1 MRNTVPDPGEGPSSW
16 PEDTNLL
23 RLRGSNQLTLSAQVQ
38 LMRFVIQ
45 DSIDLLRASLLF
57 GDAFPKIS
65 VASALIR
72 DALLVSAENYKP
84 ASFHIHQR
92 LTLDSKYMLEMT
104 ILVSFMTSACTLLT
118 LFSATCSDC
127 PHPT

>member
-1 MRNTVPDPGEGPSSW
+1 MRDTAPDPGEGPSSW
-16 PEDTNLL
+16 PTDTNLL

-45 DSIDLLRASLLF
+45 DAIDLLCRSLLF

-72 DALLVSAENYKP
+72 DALLVSAESYKP
-84 ASFHIHQR
+84 ASFYIHQR

-104 ILVSFMTSACTLLT
+104 ILVSFPVLGITLLT
-118 LFSATCSDC
+118 LFSAACSDC
-127 PHPT
+127 SHLT